1 MTTAD
6 NNNDTGAE
14 FDFAPFGFHAGKTS
28 GPSIDIVKFVI
39 TRWKPLAMGLFFGLL
54 VGVGLYLLLGP
65 VYSASTQVLVS
76 KKATVPTGNSEANRY
91 GERGDHVQLI
101 KTDLIVERAFKD
113 HGLDEIPQLA
123 NAYDKYREVTEG
135 LNVTRSAGQES
146 SFDNVLTIE
155 FVHPDKRIARAVV
168 QAIVESYRDY
178 LNDTRDENAKEL
190 YKTLVERY
198 NQLVETIREEEAD
211 YQKFREEAPVYLK
224 ASPVVSINGMP
235 APAQN
240 QYEVEL
246 ASIEAAQNENL
257 RKRSSIQ
264 ARLALLDRKIK
275 ENAPREALEFWVIHS
290 LSSGTPGNNS
300 GGGASAATIAGPPEK
315 AQLDQQLLTAR
326 LLEQRLL
333 HTLGEDHTQVRNVR
347 RQIATLLDFYN
358 RQGLKAPNLS
368 HDAQNPL
375 SSRSAS
381 LGVDL
386 VSVYRETLEGQ
397 LKELE
402 IDNQNLQLL
411 HQDAQK
417 KAKQAVMFE
426 VEDQRR
432 KDDIAQKKQQMEKL
446 FDQIAEYDISREQE
460 GYRLQQISQVRIDRS
475 LKRVIKIVGACGMLG
490 VILVFALA
498 YLREWFDTS
507 LKSLDDVRK
516 TTGAALLGSVPTFQS
531 SPDADRLAEARG
543 LSPRLCYFHRPA
555 SREAEAYRTIRTT
568 LFVAMQPGRKV
579 LQITS
584 PEPGDGKST
593 SAANLAIAIAQSGK
607 KVLLVDCDLRR
618 PTQHDLFHVPQEIGL
633 SDVLLQE
640 IDWQNAVR
648 STSIAGLSLITAGL
662 CPENPA
668 ELLATGQLS
677 TFLNE
682 ARDEYDVIVI
692 DSPPVLA
699 VSDPC
704 IIAPYTDGLLAVL
717 RIQKTRRAAAER
729 MRETLS
735 SHGVSVVGVIANDLH
750 VQHAAEE
757 GYHFDTYSPY
767 YETTR
772 STPATRPVLEQTQTV
787 S

>member
-6 NNNDTGAE
+6 NKNDSGAE
-14 FDFAPFGFHAGKTS
+14 FDFAPFGFHSGTS
-28 GPSIDIVKFVI
+28 AGPSIDIVKFAI
-39 TRWKPLAMGLFFGLL
+39 GRWKPLAMGLFCGLA
-54 VGVGLYLLLGP
+54 VGVGLYLFLGP

-76 KKATVPTGNSEANRY
+76 KKASVPAGSSEANRY

-123 NAYDKYREVTEG
+123 NSYDKLRNVTES

-146 SFDNVLTIE
+146 SFDNVLSIE

-198 NQLVETIREEEAD
+198 NQLVETIREDEAD

-246 ASIEAAQNENL
+246 ASIETAQNENL

-275 ENAPREALEFWVIHS
+275 ENAPREVLEFWVIHS
-290 LSSGTPGNNS
+290 LSSGTAGNNS
-300 GGGASAATIAGPPEK
+300 GGGGSAATMAGPPEK

-347 RQIATLLDFYN
+347 RQISTLLDFYH

-368 HDAQNPL
+368 HDAEGPI

-386 VSVYRETLEGQ
+386 VSVYRETLQGQ

-402 IDNQNLQLL
+402 MDNQNLQLL

-432 KDDIAQKKQQMEKL
+432 KDDISQRKQQMEKL

-475 LKRVIKIVGACGMLG
+475 LKRVMKIVGACGILG
-490 VILVFALA
+490 VILVFGLS

-531 SPDADRLAEARG
+531 SSDADRLAEARG
-543 LSPRLCYFHRPA
+543 LSPQLCYFHRPA

-568 LFVAMQPGRKV
+568 LFVAMQAGRKV
-579 LQITS
+579 LQISS

-593 SAANLAIAIAQSGK
+593 SAANLAISVAQSGK
-607 KVLLVDCDLRR
+607 KVLLIDCDLRR
-618 PTQHDLFHVPQEIGL
+618 PTQHVLFHVPQEIGVT
-633 SDVLLQE
+633 DVLLRE
-640 IDWQNAVR
+640 IDWENAVR
-648 STSIAGLSLITAGL
+648 PTSIPGLSLITAGN

-668 ELLATGQLS
+668 ELLSSDQLPEFIRQ
-677 TFLNE
+677 TRE
-682 ARDEYDVIVI
+682 EYDVVII

-704 IIAPYTDGLLAVL
+704 IIAPHADGLLAVL
-717 RIQKTRRAAAER
+717 RMQKTRRAAAER

-735 SHGVSVVGVIANDLH
+735 SHGAKVIGVIANDLH
-750 VQHAAEE
+750 TQHAVEE
-757 GYHFDTYSPY
+757 GYHFDSYSPY

-772 STPATRPVLEQTQTV
+772 TQGAPKAPVEQPV